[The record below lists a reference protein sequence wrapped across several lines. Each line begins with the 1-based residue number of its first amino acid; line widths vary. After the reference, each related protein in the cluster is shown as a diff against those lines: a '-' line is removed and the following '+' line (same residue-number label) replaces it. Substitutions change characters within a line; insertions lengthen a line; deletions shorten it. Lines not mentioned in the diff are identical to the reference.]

1 MNNTSFSCVLAL
13 QMMSLVKMYAAAIER
28 HPFSTRDGSQREKK
42 VAVEQMKDEKKR
54 RMPLITIIKSLSVYY
69 AQ

>member
-13 QMMSLVKMYAAAIER
+13 QMMSLVKMYAVAIER

-42 VAVEQMKDEKKR
+42 VAVEQMKDER
-54 RMPLITIIKSLSVYY
+54 RMPLTTIIKSLSVYY